1 MRGIKVPTDA
11 TTALLLLAAV
21 SPGMIE
27 DRNDAGRGMLVG
39 DDITDAQREAIAE
52 ELVAGLLEKRRTD
65 WRP

>member
-1 MRGIKVPTDA
+1 
-11 TTALLLLAAV
+11 
-21 SPGMIE
+21 MIE